1 MKRFV
6 TALSLVGL
14 FSGSWL
20 MPAAQAID
28 SEQPLMVNIKRMSME
43 TALEVAH
50 AAVEACRAEGVQV
63 AVTVLDRSG
72 DVQAQLRDVLAPRL
86 TLSVS
91 RNKAYSAVAFNTA
104 TSALADRAQGPL
116 GWRDDMG
123 MHAGGLPIQAGGE
136 LVGAVGVSG
145 APSGE
150 TDERCA
156 AAGVEAVADDLDMA
170 E

>member
-1 MKRFV
+1 MKF
-6 TALSLVGL
+6 TAAVSSFALLAASML
-14 FSGSWL
+14 
-20 MPAAQAID
+20 PAVHAD
-28 SEQPLMVNIKRMSME
+28 DGEQPVMVSIKRMSME
-43 TALEVAH
+43 TALRVAQ
-50 AAVEACRAEGVQV
+50 ATIKACRAEGVQI

-91 RNKAYSAVAFNTA
+91 RNKAYSAVAFNTPS
-104 TSALADRAQGPL
+104 SALTAQAQGPL

-123 MHAGGLPIQAGGE
+123 MHPGGLPIQAGGE

-156 AAGVEAVADDLDMA
+156 AAGVEAVAMDLDMA
-170 E
+170 D